1 MYCEKQLSML
11 QARIIPKP
19 QTGVNPLMLFLLGII
34 LFVIGSCGIAWG
46 GILLKASYIGR
57 GGTIPMPWKALASA
71 VGIIVLA
78 NAFVISGGLL
88 AKDGYDKLAT
98 AVRNSFCLTVHAILA
113 GTPMVFLSGSYELIP
128 LSVGIFVDITNIS
141 PYVNRITGYQ
151 VNIYI
156 NRISDRGDIVGGW
169 HHLRNVGIID
179 NNIYAVWN
187 GLDKARQL
195 MCGDIDF
202 VKQAGTVQLTPG
214 GVISGWLF
222 FEYEK
227 DIYFKENNDILIEMI
242 LKDGAGKMQHLTNIH
257 PKIPDNEEKL
267 TTLGDAYFKIGPVVD
282 LSGYKIRARVPEE

>member
-1 MYCEKQLSML
+1 
-11 QARIIPKP
+11 
-19 QTGVNPLMLFLLGII
+19 
-34 LFVIGSCGIAWG
+34 
-46 GILLKASYIGR
+46 
-57 GGTIPMPWKALASA
+57 
-71 VGIIVLA
+71 
-78 NAFVISGGLL
+78 
-88 AKDGYDKLAT
+88 
-98 AVRNSFCLTVHAILA
+98 
-113 GTPMVFLSGSYELIP
+113 
-128 LSVGIFVDITNIS
+128 
-141 PYVNRITGYQ
+141 
-151 VNIYI
+151 
-156 NRISDRGDIVGGW
+156 
-169 HHLRNVGIID
+169 
-179 NNIYAVWN
+179 
-187 GLDKARQL
+187 

>member
-1 MYCEKQLSML
+1 
-11 QARIIPKP
+11 
-19 QTGVNPLMLFLLGII
+19 
-34 LFVIGSCGIAWG
+34 
-46 GILLKASYIGR
+46 
-57 GGTIPMPWKALASA
+57 MPWKALASA